1 MAVELIR
8 DIPKGSISDVKK
20 SPMDIFKKA
29 EELEQGVYILNRD
42 NVAGVMLTQQHYE
55 ALIQKIDEL
64 EEELLD
70 YEVSRRLKAQNV
82 QKDAKTFSLE
92 DVMGKEL
99 AEAEYAPDDNG
110 WE

>member
-55 ALIQKIDEL
+55 ALIQKIDDL

-70 YEVSRRLKAQNV
+70 YEVSLRLKAQDA
-82 QKDAKTFSLE
+82 QKDVRTFSLE

-99 AEAEYAPDDNG
+99 AEAEYDPDDNG
-110 WE
+110 WD